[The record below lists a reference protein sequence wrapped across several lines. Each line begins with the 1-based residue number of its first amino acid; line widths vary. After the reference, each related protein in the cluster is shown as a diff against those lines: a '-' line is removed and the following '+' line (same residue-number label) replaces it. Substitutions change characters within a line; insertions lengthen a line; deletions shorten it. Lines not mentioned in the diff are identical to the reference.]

1 MHIIRHKEKLLSVS
15 DGEVERA
22 PGEGGG
28 SWTGRGRG
36 CTEQDIP
43 RGKSLKILNLA
54 RSGSN

>member
-1 MHIIRHKEKLLSVS
+1 MHIIRYKEKVLSVS

-36 CTEQDIP
+36 CTGQDTP
-43 RGKSLKILNLA
+43 REKRLKILNLA
-54 RSGSN
+54 RSGQN